1 MFIYEKRNIINENLQ
16 NSSST
21 IFSPTTETIDLS
33 VDDDA
38 TINYSPTTE
47 TIDLSVDETQ
57 QGRLSEHD
65 KASFITDRFKDIS
78 EEQSHKTNEI
88 LSDTL
93 FENHTVVTTLYKFDM
108 TVLKIQCLK
117 PTCWLND
124 EVVNFYMC
132 MLQAR
137 DTNLCI
143 KYSSRVASYFFNS
156 FLVKK
161 LLDEKDAYDYKSVAS
176 WTKNINPFNMDKLF
190 FPVNLGNYHWAL
202 AVVYMKEKCITYYDS
217 LGYDGTKYMDGL
229 MKWIVDEAKKRRVE
243 IEEDKWSANRVDPP
257 KQTNGY
263 DCGVFLIM
271 YADFLSDDLRITFEQ
286 KHMDLFRLKIASA
299 IVHGELIHC
308 T

>member
-1 MFIYEKRNIINENLQ
+1 
-16 NSSST
+16 
-21 IFSPTTETIDLS
+21 
-33 VDDDA
+33 
-38 TINYSPTTE
+38 
-47 TIDLSVDETQ
+47 
-57 QGRLSEHD
+57 
-65 KASFITDRFKDIS
+65 
-78 EEQSHKTNEI
+78 
-88 LSDTL
+88 
-93 FENHTVVTTLYKFDM
+93 
-108 TVLKIQCLK
+108 
-117 PTCWLND
+117 
-124 EVVNFYMC
+124 
-132 MLQAR
+132 
-137 DTNLCI
+137 
-143 KYSSRVASYFFNS
+143 
-156 FLVKK
+156 
-161 LLDEKDAYDYKSVAS
+161 
-176 WTKNINPFNMDKLF
+176 MDKLF